1 MTGDQIVEAAT
12 QGRLTARRAVARASG
27 PSFYRETWELDGK
40 RLTGPAVSAVSR
52 AHQNRTVVSSWGGV
66 FGPGTVPVTGG

>member
-1 MTGDQIVEAAT
+1 MTGEQIVQAAAH
-12 QGRLTARRAVARASG
+12 GRLTARRAVARASG

-40 RLTGPAVSAVSR
+40 RLTGMAAGAVSR

-66 FGPGTVPVTGG
+66 FGPGTVPVTVG